1 MDWRDFRKKRNR
13 HHLGVPV
20 GNSDITRNHPMA
32 DVVTTT
38 SSSRVQGARHHPVV
52 ELFGPTIQGEGPD
65 AGLPCLFVRLGGCDY
80 RCTWCDSMHAV
91 DPATVR
97 REARRL
103 DESEIVAELRQKVSD
118 PTGMLVVL
126 SGGNPAMHELGSL
139 VHRLHESGMQVSVE
153 TQGSLWKEWLR
164 DVDRLVVSPKPP
176 SSGMATPAA
185 ARQSSKFMSTAT
197 RPDSK
202 RRDICLK
209 VVCFDAADVEFAFHF
224 REHHRRADGSL
235 LQLFLSAGTDVEASQ
250 PLPSVT
256 SRFRWLCELVAGDP
270 RAKDCKVL
278 PQLHVIA
285 WGHDKGR

>member
-1 MDWRDFRKKRNR
+1 MTAAATDRRP
-13 HHLGVPV
+13 G
-20 GNSDITRNHPMA
+20 I
-32 DVVTTT
+32 
-38 SSSRVQGARHHPVV
+38 RHHPVI

-65 AGLPCLFVRLGGCDY
+65 AGMPCLFVRFGGCDY

-103 DESEIVAELRQKVSD
+103 DEADIVAELRQQVSD

-126 SGGNPAMHELGSL
+126 SGGNPAMHELGFL
-139 VHRLHESGMQVSVE
+139 VHQLHDAGMRVSVE

-164 DVDRLVVSPKPP
+164 DVDRLVISPKPP

-185 ARQSSKFMSTAT
+185 VSQSARFMSAAT
-197 RPDSK
+197 QTDFEK
-202 RRDICLK
+202 RDIYLK
-209 VVCFDAADVEFAFHF
+209 VVCFDSADVEFAFHF
-224 REHHRRADGSL
+224 REHHRRADGTL
-235 LQLFLSAGTDVEASQ
+235 LPLFLSSGTDIGSSL
-250 PLPSVT
+250 PLPGVA

-285 WGHDKGR
+285 WGNEKGR